1 MKKLAAVCIT
11 VLIFGCYALSQDDAS
26 APKRAPLLL
35 VQEIPLPNVGGRIDH
50 FTFDAKRKRV
60 IGAALGNNTVEV
72 VDTFSGRDAHSIT
85 GAAAPQGLAYVSE
98 LNKLFVANGTDGK
111 LRIYDGD
118 SFKLLNTVDIGE
130 DADNVRYDPAE
141 KRVYVAYGGDEEGG
155 IAVID
160 AAIGKRL
167 DDVAKLDAHP
177 ESFQIAASKPVIY
190 ANIATKAK
198 VVVID
203 RNTHKVTDWPL
214 RNGKAN
220 YPMAL
225 DEADH
230 RLLVV
235 TRKPA
240 QLVVLDSDSGAMVA
254 SVPCVND
261 SDDLYYDTV
270 RKRIYAPGGE
280 GFISVVQQIDPD
292 HYQSLAKVPTT
303 IGARTGLWYEK
314 RDRFYLAVP
323 ASLGVRSRRLSER
336 HEQAFSHLVDR
347 CCRPYWIHRDYRFA
361 RGWKA
366 AVSARPDNLIAECE
380 RPPGPHGCGRQGQ
393 AFVCCG
399 LGKRHA

>member
-60 IGAALGNNTVEV
+60 IGAA
-72 VDTFSGRDAHSIT
+72 
-85 GAAAPQGLAYVSE
+85 APQGLAYVSE

-130 DADNVRYDPAE
+130 DADDVRYDPAE

-225 DEADH
+225 DEANH
-230 RLLVV
+230 RLFVV

-240 QLVVLDSDSGAMVA
+240 QLVVLDTDSGVMVA
-254 SVPCVND
+254 SVPCVSN
-261 SDDLYYDTV
+261 SDD
-270 RKRIYAPGGE
+270 
-280 GFISVVQQIDPD
+280 
-292 HYQSLAKVPTT
+292 
-303 IGARTGLWYEK
+303 
-314 RDRFYLAVP
+314 
-323 ASLGVRSRRLSER
+323 
-336 HEQAFSHLVDR
+336 
-347 CCRPYWIHRDYRFA
+347 
-361 RGWKA
+361 
-366 AVSARPDNLIAECE
+366 
-380 RPPGPHGCGRQGQ
+380 
-393 AFVCCG
+393 
-399 LGKRHA
+399 

>member
-26 APKRAPLLL
+26 APKRALLLL

-72 VDTFSGRDAHSIT
+72 VDTFAGRDVHSIA
-85 GAAAPQGLAYVSE
+85 GAAAPQGVVYVSE
-98 LNKLFVANGTDGK
+98 LNRLFVANGTDGK
-111 LRIYDGD
+111 LRVYDGD
-118 SFKLLNTVDIGE
+118 TFKLINTLDIGE

-160 AAIGKRL
+160 AASGKRL

-177 ESFQIAASKPVIY
+177 ESFQIAASRPVIY

-214 RNGKAN
+214 RTGKAN

-230 RLLVV
+230 RLFVV

-254 SVPCVND
+254 SVLCVND
-261 SDDLYYDTV
+261 SDDLYYDTA

-280 GFISVVQQIDPD
+280 GFISVVQQIDAD

-323 ASLGVRSRRLSER
+323 ASSKQG
-336 HEQAFSHLVDR
+336 
-347 CCRPYWIHRDYRFA
+347 
-361 RGWKA
+361 A
-366 AVSARPDNLIAECE
+366 ALWVYAPED
-380 RPPGPHGCGRQGQ
+380 
-393 AFVCCG
+393 
-399 LGKRHA
+399 